1 MKALVYAGPKQVE
14 VQEVKEPEKQDGK
27 VKLNIRYCGVCG
39 SDIGIYLGTH
49 PRAKAPLI
57 LGHEFLELLQKMERN
72 SKKVTEL
79 SLIRYFPVDIV
90 LHAEVEMNMYVIHWG

>member
-39 SDIGIYLGTH
+39 SD
-49 PRAKAPLI
+49 
-57 LGHEFLELLQKMERN
+57 LLQKCAVVHEDYILE
-72 SKKVTEL
+72 SQHAYKF
-79 SLIRYFPVDIV
+79 SLAYWLNFG
-90 LHAEVEMNMYVIHWG
+90 L

>member
-1 MKALVYAGPKQVE
+1 MKALVYAGPKRVE

-49 PRAKAPLI
+49 PRAKAPYTQMRMCCLKFRM
-57 LGHEFLELLQKMERN
+57 G
-72 SKKVTEL
+72 S
-79 SLIRYFPVDIV
+79 
-90 LHAEVEMNMYVIHWG
+90 VIKRQQ

>member
-39 SDIGIYLGTH
+39 SVFGDCCRRWKEI
-49 PRAKAPLI
+49 
-57 LGHEFLELLQKMERN
+57 QKR
-72 SKKVTEL
+72 
-79 SLIRYFPVDIV
+79 
-90 LHAEVEMNMYVIHWG
+90 

>member
-57 LGHEFLELLQKMERN
+57 LGHEFLGIVAEDGKKFKKERN
-72 SKKVTEL
+72 HHEKVHCTDAGSDDEPFAGRL
-79 SLIRYFPVDIV
+79 RQ
-90 LHAEVEMNMYVIHWG
+90 

>member
-1 MKALVYAGPKQVE
+1 MKALVYAGPKRVE

-57 LGHEFLELLQKMERN
+57 LGHEFLGYRCRRWKEIQKR
-72 SKKVTEL
+72 
-79 SLIRYFPVDIV
+79 
-90 LHAEVEMNMYVIHWG
+90 

>member
-1 MKALVYAGPKQVE
+1 MKALVYAGPKRVE

-57 LGHEFLELLQKMERN
+57 LGHEFLGIVAEDG
-72 SKKVTEL
+72 KKFKKGDRVVP
-79 SLIRYFPVDIV
+79 YPFPVDTV
-90 LHAEVEMNMYVIHWG
+90 LHAEVEMNMYVIHWD

>member
-27 VKLNIRYCGVCG
+27 VNIRYCGVCA

-57 LGHEFLELLQKMERN
+57 LGHEFLGIVAEDG
-72 SKKVTEL
+72 KKFKKGDRVVP
-79 SLIRYFPVDIV
+79 YP
-90 LHAEVEMNMYVIHWG
+90 

>member
-1 MKALVYAGPKQVE
+1 MKALVYAGPKRVE

-57 LGHEFLELLQKMERN
+57 LGHEFLGLLQKMERN

-79 SLIRYFPVDIV
+79 SLIRYFPVDTV
-90 LHAEVEMNMYVIHWG
+90 LHAEVEMNMYVIHWD

>member
-39 SDIGIYLGTH
+39 SDIGIYLGH
-49 PRAKAPLI
+49 I
-57 LGHEFLELLQKMERN
+57 QEQK
-72 SKKVTEL
+72 
-79 SLIRYFPVDIV
+79 
-90 LHAEVEMNMYVIHWG
+90 HH

>member
-1 MKALVYAGPKQVE
+1 MKALVYAGPKRVE

-49 PRAKAPLI
+49 PRAKAPLSVT
-57 LGHEFLELLQKMERN
+57 FLWTLSCMQKW
-72 SKKVTEL
+72 K
-79 SLIRYFPVDIV
+79 
-90 LHAEVEMNMYVIHWG
+90 

>member
-57 LGHEFLELLQKMERN
+57 LGHEFLGIVAEDG
-72 SKKVTEL
+72 KKFKFTEEDHEQTYRFYKVNDW
-79 SLIRYFPVDIV
+79 SF
-90 LHAEVEMNMYVIHWG
+90 

>member
-1 MKALVYAGPKQVE
+1 MKALVYAGPKHVE

-57 LGHEFLELLQKMERN
+57 LGHEFLGIVAEDGNVYPTWIDER
-72 SKKVTEL
+72 SVWCGGAA
-79 SLIRYFPVDIV
+79 RV
-90 LHAEVEMNMYVIHWG
+90 LYDLHHRAS

>member
-39 SDIGIYLGTH
+39 SDIGISGW
-49 PRAKAPLI
+49 PDRSIRA
-57 LGHEFLELLQKMERN
+57 
-72 SKKVTEL
+72 T
-79 SLIRYFPVDIV
+79 
-90 LHAEVEMNMYVIHWG
+90 

>member
-39 SDIGIYLGTH
+39 SDIGIYLGTQKKE
-49 PRAKAPLI
+49 KARL
-57 LGHEFLELLQKMERN
+57 K
-72 SKKVTEL
+72 
-79 SLIRYFPVDIV
+79 YFPPQT
-90 LHAEVEMNMYVIHWG
+90 

>member
-39 SDIGIYLGTH
+39 SDIGIIWEH
-49 PRAKAPLI
+49 I
-57 LGHEFLELLQKMERN
+57 QEQK
-72 SKKVTEL
+72 
-79 SLIRYFPVDIV
+79 
-90 LHAEVEMNMYVIHWG
+90 HH